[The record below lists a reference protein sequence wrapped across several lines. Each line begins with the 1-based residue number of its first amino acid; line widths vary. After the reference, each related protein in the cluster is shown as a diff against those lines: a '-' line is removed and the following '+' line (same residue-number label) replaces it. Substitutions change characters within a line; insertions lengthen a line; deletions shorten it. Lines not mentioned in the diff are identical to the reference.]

1 MVSWLMPFA
10 ILPKTYTFFFFDL
23 FSQIAVVVFGLFI
36 LVKLYLQPARL
47 EDVLPKTTTLRIWGV
62 FIVAQLILMTYQSF
76 AVGST
81 TRIYGLLHGLMM
93 FIQVILSIWIVY
105 TVQKMLIRSYAD
117 AVKFMKSV
125 IITVA
130 VYLGLIVL
138 PQILYLFGMTSLSHW
153 VNPIAHLFER
163 HWANRDFYDN
173 GSYVA
178 TSMRVNGFE
187 PEAAY
192 LALLVGIAFSPFLLM
207 LIQEPLKAFKNRWIY
222 WTALILGAASLGVLL
237 LAKTTTGFL
246 LIGILALVYWLAAPK
261 KQKISLFFLGIIALL
276 GVAFAY
282 VAVPSIHSL
291 LNTWIFQKGGT
302 DNRLGGTIA
311 LIKTWLQHPLFGV
324 GYGYEGQYIVDN
336 LPEWSKNNFEYMQ
349 VYRKQAYPILND
361 LFGWLARYGLVFCL
375 TFAWLLFSLIK
386 RSLVI
391 LKEITGQFDE
401 RSMFYRISIKAFY
414 MTVVVVVVVSAV
426 TPSNVMSWPILLM
439 LFFYWRVVHIAE
451 NDVFAKESEE

>member
-1 MVSWLMPFA
+1 MVNWLMPFA
-10 ILPKTYTFFFFDL
+10 IFSKTYTFFFFDL

-36 LVKLYLQPARL
+36 LVELYLQPARL

-76 AVGST
+76 AVGAT

-93 FIQVILSIWIVY
+93 FIQVILSIWIAY
-105 TVQKMLIRSYAD
+105 TIQKMLIRSYAD
-117 AVKFMKSV
+117 AIKFMKSV
-125 IITVA
+125 FITMA

-138 PQILYLFGMTSLSHW
+138 PQILYLFGLTSLSHW

-163 HWANRDFYDN
+163 HWANRDFYDS

-261 KQKISLFFLGIIALL
+261 KQKISLFFLGIVALL

>member
-1 MVSWLMPFA
+1 
-10 ILPKTYTFFFFDL
+10 
-23 FSQIAVVVFGLFI
+23 
-36 LVKLYLQPARL
+36 
-47 EDVLPKTTTLRIWGV
+47 
-62 FIVAQLILMTYQSF
+62 
-76 AVGST
+76 
-81 TRIYGLLHGLMM
+81 
-93 FIQVILSIWIVY
+93 
-105 TVQKMLIRSYAD
+105 
-117 AVKFMKSV
+117 
-125 IITVA
+125 
-130 VYLGLIVL
+130 
-138 PQILYLFGMTSLSHW
+138 
-153 VNPIAHLFER
+153 
-163 HWANRDFYDN
+163 
-173 GSYVA
+173 
-178 TSMRVNGFE
+178 
-187 PEAAY
+187 
-192 LALLVGIAFSPFLLM
+192 M

-261 KQKISLFFLGIIALL
+261 KQKISLFFLGIVALL